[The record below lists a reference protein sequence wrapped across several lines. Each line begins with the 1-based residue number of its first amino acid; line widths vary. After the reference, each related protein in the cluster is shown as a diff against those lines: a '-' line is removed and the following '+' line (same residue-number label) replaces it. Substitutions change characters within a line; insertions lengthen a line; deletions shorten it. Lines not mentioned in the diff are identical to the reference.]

1 MVGTDAKKVNSS
13 NASLES
19 RVAVLEHEAVELKS
33 VMNEIRDRLNH
44 VESGIAELKA
54 RFDGL
59 EKRVND
65 RFESFERR
73 VDERFSGLEKTMH
86 LSLGILTA
94 FNVLVV
100 YLLFQILQALR

>member
-1 MVGTDAKKVNSS
+1 
-13 NASLES
+13 LES

-59 EKRVND
+59 EKRV
-65 RFESFERR
+65 
-73 VDERFSGLEKTMH
+73 DERFSGLEKTMH

-100 YLLFQILQALR
+100 YILFQILQALR